1 MIRIIILSITLSFL
15 LPSCKSYYTVNK
27 TDAQFYKIDKRL
39 DSIKNSKVDSI
50 IAPYKAKLDS
60 KMNEVIGYAG
70 YMNKQRPESTLGNW
84 VADVIAEK
92 AEKLSGKQ
100 IDFAVQN
107 YGGLR
112 IPEITKGPVTLGK
125 IYELMPFQNFVT
137 IITTNGHVIK
147 QFFDRMAQ
155 YGGWPISK
163 GARYKIKDGKPIDI
177 TINGKPFDPDASYTI
192 ALPDY
197 VANGG
202 DKCFFFRDQ
211 EKYITDKL
219 IRDVLIEAVKEA
231 HAKGIPVSSKIEG
244 RVIDN

>member
-1 MIRIIILSITLSFL
+1 LFITVSFL

-27 TDAQFYKIDKRL
+27 TDGQFYKINKKL
-39 DSIKNSKVDSI
+39 DASKSKKIESI
-50 IAPYKAKLDS
+50 IAPYKAQLDS
-60 KMNEVIGYAG
+60 KMNEVIGYAE

-92 AEKLSGKQ
+92 ATEISGKK

-112 IPEITKGPVTLGK
+112 IPEITKGPVTIGK
-125 IYELMPFQNFVT
+125 IYELMPFQNFVA
-137 IITTNGHVIK
+137 IITTKGTIIK

-163 GARYKIKDGKPIDI
+163 NVKYKIINDKAVDI
-177 TINGKPFDPDASYTI
+177 TINGKPFDLNAEYTI

-197 VANGG
+197 IANGG
-202 DKCFFFRDQ
+202 DKCFFFKDQ
-211 EKYITDKL
+211 KQYITEKL

-231 HAKGIPVSSKIEG
+231 NAKGKPISSKIEG
-244 RVIDN
+244 RVIEN

>member
-1 MIRIIILSITLSFL
+1 MMRIIILSISISFL
-15 LPSCKSYYTVNK
+15 LPSCKSYFSVNK

-39 DSIKNSKVDSI
+39 DSIKSSKVDSI
-50 IAPYKAKLDS
+50 IAPYKAKLDN
-60 KMNEVIGYAG
+60 KMNEVIGYAE
-70 YMNKQRPESTLGNW
+70 YMNKQRPESSLGNW
-84 VADVIAEK
+84 VADVVAEK
-92 AEKLSGKQ
+92 AAEISGEK

-112 IPEITKGPVTLGK
+112 IPEVTKGPVTLGK

-137 IITTNGHVIK
+137 IVTANGNVTK

-163 GARYKIKDGKPIDI
+163 GVKYKIKDGKPVDI
-177 TINGKPFDPDASYTI
+177 MIHGKPLDLNATYKI

-197 VANGG
+197 IANGG
-202 DKCFFFRDQ
+202 DKCFFFKDQ
-211 EKYITDKL
+211 KKNITAKL

-231 HAKGIPVSSKIEG
+231 NAKGKPVSSKIEG
-244 RVIDN
+244 RVVKR

>member
-1 MIRIIILSITLSFL
+1 MIRIIILAISISFL
-15 LPSCKSYYTVNK
+15 LPSCKSYFSVNK
-27 TDAQFYKIDKRL
+27 TDTQFYKIDKRL
-39 DSIKNSKVDSI
+39 DSIKSSKVDSI

-60 KMNEVIGYAG
+60 KMNEVIGYAE

-84 VADVIAEK
+84 VADVVAEK
-92 AEKLSGKQ
+92 AAEISGQK

-112 IPEITKGPVTLGK
+112 IPEVTKGPVTLGK

-137 IITTNGHVIK
+137 IVTANGNVTK

-163 GARYKIKDGKPIDI
+163 GVKYKIKDGKPVDI
-177 TINGKPFDPDASYTI
+177 TINGKPFDTYSTYTI

-197 VANGG
+197 IANGG
-202 DKCFFFRDQ
+202 DKCFFFKDQ
-211 EKYITDKL
+211 KKNITAKL

-231 HAKGIPVSSKIEG
+231 NAKGKPISSKIEG
-244 RVIDN
+244 RVIKM